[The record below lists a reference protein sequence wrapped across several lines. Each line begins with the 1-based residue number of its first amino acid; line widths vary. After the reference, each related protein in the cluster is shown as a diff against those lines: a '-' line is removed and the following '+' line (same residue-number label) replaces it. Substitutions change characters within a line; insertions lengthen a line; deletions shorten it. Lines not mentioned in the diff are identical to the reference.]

1 MLGEMSAPSTIDPTA
16 LDLSALRLPPD
27 AHKGS
32 RGSVGILGG
41 AAGMLGAA
49 WLAGRAALHGGAGRV
64 YVGQMDPAA
73 PVVDPLYPELML
85 RCAADLLAGWDPAP
99 TAVEGVPAADT
110 HDPPRLPL
118 TALVAGPGMGTAPQ
132 AVDLLV
138 QALDTL
144 LPLLLDADALNL
156 LARRAD
162 LADRLRGRAPASTI
176 LTPHPAEAARL
187 LYQSVEDVQSDRPAA
202 ARALAERYGAIVILK
217 GAGTLVAWRAAAS
230 AASPATSRTGSSD
243 AIVSTGI
250 TIARNPTGSNR
261 LATAGTGDVL
271 SGLIG
276 ALLAR
281 GLDAPTAAQLGAW
294 VHGRAGENMP
304 DQHPTAS
311 ALLPIIA
318 AELAALDRG
327 DKG

>member
-1 MLGEMSAPSTIDPTA
+1 MLREMSASSTIDPTA

-41 AAGMLGAA
+41 APGMVGAA
-49 WLAGRAALHGGAGRV
+49 WLAGRAALHGGVGRV
-64 YVGQMDPAA
+64 YVGQIDPAA

-85 RCAADLLAGWDPAP
+85 RPAADLLAGWEPAP
-99 TAVEGVPAADT
+99 GAVESIASADT
-110 HDPPRLPL
+110 PDPPRLPL
-118 TALVAGPGMGTAPQ
+118 TALVAGPGMGTAVR

-138 QALDTL
+138 QALAVP

-156 LARRAD
+156 VARRAD

-187 LYQSVEDVQSDRPAA
+187 LHQSVEDVQSDRPAA
-202 ARALAERYGAIVILK
+202 ARALAERYGAIIILK
-217 GAGTLVAWRAAAS
+217 GAGTLVAWPAAP
-230 AASPATSRTGSSD
+230 PA
-243 AIVSTGI
+243 
-250 TIARNPTGSNR
+250 IALAHNPTGSNR

-281 GLDAPTAAQLGAW
+281 GLDAPTAAQLGVW
-294 VHGRAGENMP
+294 VHGRAGEDLP
-304 DQHPTAS
+304 HERPTAS
-311 ALLPIIA
+311 ALIPLLAGI
-318 AELAALDRG
+318 LAAICG
-327 DKG
+327 G